1 MKLNLCTTLFLIF
14 AFTLVYA
21 QKDIK
26 VEGTVVEQ
34 DSNIPLEYATITFQT
49 KPDNKVVTGGITNS
63 KGKFSVDV
71 PAGIYDITVEYISYK
86 TKTYTNKSITKDI
99 NLGTVSLSLDI
110 ESLSEVTIIAERTTV
125 EIKLDKKIYNVG
137 KDLTVRG
144 GTVNDVL
151 DNIPSVSVDV
161 EGVVALRGND
171 DVRILIN
178 GKPSGLVGLN
188 STEALSQLPAEA
200 IERVEV
206 ITSPSSRYDA
216 EGTAGILNIILRRS
230 KLQGLNG
237 AITVNAGDPTSTGIS
252 GNINYRT
259 GDINVFNTTSYNYR
273 ESPGSAYSNTEFSS
287 TNNRLIESR
296 DFDRIRKG
304 INTNFGVE
312 WYINETASLTTSIQY
327 RDSNNERE
335 TTNILREFNS
345 TNDLLNTTTR
355 FDPEFEDDKTLQYT
369 LNFDKQFNGNSDHKF
384 TANFQYESSS
394 ELERSL
400 IVQDNVDTEDVMTD
414 ENQDR
419 IFLQADYVKP
429 IGEVSQ
435 LELGYQGRFTTLD
448 TDYAL
453 AFNDGFGNFD
463 LDENLS
469 NNLIYKEYVNA
480 FYTQFG
486 SKIKEKFSYLFGL
499 RMEDS
504 RITIDQVTSGNL
516 EKKTYLGLFPT
527 VNLAYEVSETEN
539 ITLGYNRRIRRPRSR
554 YINPFP
560 SRSSATNLFQGNP
573 DLDPSY
579 SNTLD
584 LGYYNKFGKLALNTS
599 LYYTN
604 ATDIFVFITQDTG
617 ETASVGGTEV
627 PVIKRSPINLA
638 TNNRYGF
645 EFTLTYRPT
654 KKWNMNGNFNVFR
667 SVTEGFYEGTDF
679 GAENTSWFIRLNNKY
694 TLPGNID
701 WQTRMNYRG
710 PREDAQNKNQGIF
723 SMNLAFS
730 KDLFKD
736 KASIAFNISDV
747 FNSRKRITE
756 TTTPTFNSESEF
768 QWRKR
773 TFNLSFT
780 YRFNQQKKR
789 ERSGRGDGNSGGG
802 DFDFEG

>member
-1 MKLNLCTTLFLIF
+1 MKLNLLTTFLLVF
-14 AFTLVYA
+14 ALTVTNA
-21 QKDIK
+21 QKDVK

-34 DSNIPLEYATITFQT
+34 DSNFPLEYATITFKT
-49 KPDNKVVTGGITNS
+49 KPDNKIVTGGITDA
-63 KGKFSVDV
+63 KGNFSVDV
-71 PAGIYDITVEYISYK
+71 PEGIYDISVEYISYK
-86 TKTYTNKSITKDI
+86 TKNYTDKSITKDI
-99 NLGTVSLSLDI
+99 NLGTVSLSLDV
-110 ESLSEVTIIAERTTV
+110 ESLGEVTIIAERTTV

-144 GTVNDVL
+144 GTVSDVL

-188 STEALSQLPAEA
+188 STEALSQLPADA

-237 AITVNAGDPTSTGIS
+237 AITVNAGEPTSAGIS

-259 GDINVFNTTSYNYR
+259 GDINIFNTTSYNYR
-273 ESPGSAYSNTEFSS
+273 ESPGQAYSNTEFLS
-287 TNNRLIESR
+287 TNNRLVESR
-296 DFDRIRKG
+296 DFERIRKG

-327 RDSNNERE
+327 RNSNNESE
-335 TTNILREFNS
+335 TTNILREFDGSNNLS
-345 TNDLLNTTTR
+345 NTTTR

-369 LNFDKQFNGNSDHKF
+369 LNFDKQFDGNSDHRF
-384 TANFQYESSS
+384 TANFQYESSA
-394 ELERSL
+394 ELEQSL
-400 IVQDNVDTEDVMTD
+400 ITQNGLDREDVATD

-419 IFLQADYVKP
+419 IFLQSDYVKP

-435 LELGYQGRFTTLD
+435 LEVGFNGRYSTLD
-448 TDYAL
+448 TDYNVE
-453 AFNDGFGNFD
+453 FNIDGEFVLND
-463 LDENLS
+463 SLS
-469 NNLIYKEYVNA
+469 NNLVYKEYVNA

-486 SKIKEKFSYLFGL
+486 SKIKEKFSYLLGL
-499 RMEDS
+499 RLEES
-504 RITIDQVTSGNL
+504 RITIDQVTSGNF
-516 EKKTYLGLFPT
+516 EKKNYLGLFPT
-527 VNLAYEVSETEN
+527 VNLAYELSETEN
-539 ITLGYNRRIRRPRSR
+539 LTLGYNRRIRRPRSR

-579 SNTLD
+579 SNTID
-584 LGYYNKFGKLALNTS
+584 LGYYNKFGKLSLNTS
-599 LYYTN
+599 MYFTN
-604 ATDIFVFITQDTG
+604 STDIFVFITQDTG
-617 ETASVGGTEV
+617 ETAIVGGTEV

-638 TNNRYGF
+638 TNDRYGF

-701 WQTRMNYRG
+701 WQTRMDYRG
-710 PREDAQNKNQGIF
+710 PREDAQNKSQGVF

-730 KDLFKD
+730 KDLFKE

-756 TTTPTFNSESEF
+756 TTTPTFNSTSEY
-768 QWRKR
+768 QRR
-773 TFNLSFT
+773 VRSYNLSFT

-789 ERSGRGDGNSGGG
+789 ERDGGG
-802 DFDFEG
+802 NGNGAGDDFDFEG